1 MMSHSRQQNFRESF
15 HRRKMSLFVWS
26 HRISLIASRPGWG
39 QILRTAHPASRSLAR
54 SNSYFR
60 KLHKMVGCHPIIP
73 QKGPIFC
80 QNCSAL
86 TLRLVQPWFDSV
98 EIILSPVTNSK
109 WFIHSSSLGPSTK
122 SRFVLF
128 PWIDH
133 WIHISDILSLIMLPF
148 GINKRNVWNVFSV
161 SNIWLFISWFIDL
174 NDYF

>member
-1 MMSHSRQQNFRESF
+1 
-15 HRRKMSLFVWS
+15 MSLFVWS
-26 HRISLIASRPGWG
+26 HRISLIASRPGWR
-39 QILRTAHPASRSLAR
+39 QILRTAHPGSRS
-54 SNSYFR
+54 
-60 KLHKMVGCHPIIP
+60 P
-73 QKGPIFC
+73 GPIHISE
-80 QNCSAL
+80 NYTKWSAVTQSSRRRGQFFVRIAQHWL
-86 TLRLVQPWFDSV
+86 GLVQPWFDSV

-109 WFIHSSSLGPSTK
+109 WFIHSSSSLGPSTK